1 MVEPKE
7 CPMSGQKNTHRRLM
21 RVGQMLKLF
30 LEKERVTT
38 ATLSREF
45 HTTPRTIQRD
55 LSFLKQ
61 CGFPVSEAGP
71 GVYRLDKDIFKNFEL
86 FDENELALIVALK
99 CAVSQLGQPFQKA
112 ADEVFN
118 RLYQATASQ
127 PIYIHVDESVPLDAR
142 LMNRLLKAIRNKRRV
157 SFHYASVN
165 SHPAAV
171 DPYKIVHYDGFWY
184 LVAREDGTGIIKRYA
199 LDKLKELKMLST
211 SFPAV
216 PGNLDELLR
225 QSANIWFCEERNLE
239 VLIEVNPKAADY
251 FKRRKIFPTQE
262 IRETKPDGSLI
273 VSLKVGNFGEI
284 RETLKAWLPNVRIIT
299 PEKIKASFVT
309 EISKWL
315 AWQDAPGR

>member
-1 MVEPKE
+1 MTA
-7 CPMSGQKNTHRRLM
+7 QKNTHRRLM
-21 RVGQMLKLF
+21 RVGQMLKFF

-45 HTTPRTIQRD
+45 NTTPRTIQRD

-71 GVYRLDKDIFKNFEL
+71 GVYRLDKDIFRNFEL
-86 FDENELALIVALK
+86 FDENELALIVSLK
-99 CAVSQLGQPFQKA
+99 CAVSQLGEPFRKA

-127 PIYIHVDESVPLDAR
+127 PVYIHVDESVPLDTR

-165 SHPAAV
+165 SHPATV

-184 LVAREDGTGIIKRYA
+184 LVAKEDGTGIVKRYA
-199 LDKLKELKMLST
+199 LDKLKELKKLPE

-216 PGNLDELLR
+216 PANLDELLR

-251 FKRRKIFPTQE
+251 FKRRKISPRRRSEKQNPT
-262 IRETKPDGSLI
+262 
-273 VSLKVGNFGEI
+273 
-284 RETLKAWLPNVRIIT
+284 
-299 PEKIKASFVT
+299 
-309 EISKWL
+309 
-315 AWQDAPGR
+315 AP

>member
-1 MVEPKE
+1 MT
-7 CPMSGQKNTHRRLM
+7 GQKNTHRRLM

-45 HTTPRTIQRD
+45 HTTTRTIQRD

-86 FDENELALIVALK
+86 FDENEMALIVALK
-99 CAVSQLGQPFQKA
+99 CAVSQLGEPFQKA

-127 PIYIHVDESVPLDAR
+127 PVYIHVDESVPLDAR
-142 LMNRLLKAIRNKRRV
+142 LMNRLLKAIRSKRRV

-165 SHPAAV
+165 SHPATV

-199 LDKLKELKMLST
+199 LDKLKDLKMLPT
-211 SFPAV
+211 AYAGV
-216 PGNLDELLR
+216 PKDLDELLR

-262 IRETKPDGSLI
+262 LRKEKPDGSLI
-273 VSLKVGNFGEI
+273 VIFKVGNYEEI
-284 RETLKAWLPNVRIIT
+284 RDILKAWLPNVRILS
-299 PEKIKASFVT
+299 PENMKKSFAA
-309 EISKWL
+309 ELRNWL
-315 AWQDAPGR
+315 LWQESSIVNHQAT

>member
-1 MVEPKE
+1 MT
-7 CPMSGQKNTHRRLM
+7 GQKNTHRRLM

-45 HTTPRTIQRD
+45 HTTARTIQRD

-61 CGFPVSEAGP
+61 CGFPVTEAGP
-71 GVYRLDKDIFKNFEL
+71 GIYRLDKDIFKNFEL

-142 LMNRLLKAIRNKRRV
+142 LMNRLLKAIRSKRRV

-165 SHPAAV
+165 SHPATV

-199 LDKLKELKMLST
+199 LDKLKELKMLSE

-216 PGNLDELLR
+216 PANLDELLR

-239 VLIEVNPKAADY
+239 VVIEVNKKAADY

-262 IRETKPDGSLI
+262 LRKEKPDGSLI
-273 VSLKVGNFGEI
+273 VIFKVGNYEEI
-284 RETLKAWLPNVRIIT
+284 RDILKAWLPNVRILS
-299 PEKIKASFVT
+299 PENMKKSFAA
-309 EISKWL
+309 ELRNWL
-315 AWQDAPGR
+315 LWQESSIVNHQAT